1 MVAAIANTPSL
12 NASRR
17 PVPGSTALM
26 VAYAED
32 GVFVLSPPGTSPCV
46 TNLRLTKQIAD
57 LAEPLD
63 EIAEP
68 VQEAVSSVPQPIR
81 DVLDGVWF
89 GNPLHPALTDVPL
102 GAWSAAFALDL
113 VGSDAADQALA
124 VGILGAV
131 PAALTGLNDWSHLKD
146 DARRIGIVHALV
158 NTAGLTLN
166 VLSLAARRG
175 GHRGL
180 GRALS
185 GVAYAGALFSAHLGG
200 HLSFGLGVRVNR
212 TAFESPRDRY
222 ATVCEEEELNGD
234 KLVGVELEGE
244 SVVVSR
250 SEETGEVCAI
260 AATCSH
266 LGGPLDEGE
275 RDGDTV
281 TCPWHGS
288 RFDLCTGEV
297 RGGPAVYP
305 QPRYEARVRAGKVE
319 IRIAKQDA
327 VD

>member
-1 MVAAIANTPSL
+1 M
-12 NASRR
+12 
-17 PVPGSTALM
+17 
-26 VAYAED
+26 
-32 GVFVLSPPGTSPCV
+32 
-46 TNLRLTKQIAD
+46 TNLRLTKQLAD
-57 LAEPLD
+57 LVEPLD

-68 VQEAVSSVPQPIR
+68 VQEAVKAVPKPVR

-102 GAWSAAFALDL
+102 GAWSAAFLLDL
-113 VGSDAADQALA
+113 VGSEAADGALT

-131 PAALTGLNDWSHLKD
+131 PAAVTGLNDWSHLKD
-146 DARRIGIVHALV
+146 DARRIGTVHALV

-175 GHRGL
+175 GMRNV
-180 GRALS
+180 GRFFS
-185 GVAYAGALFSAHLGG
+185 MTAYGGALFSAHLGG

-212 TAFESPRDRY
+212 TAFESPRERY
-222 ATVCEEEELNGD
+222 APVCEESELNGG

-266 LGGPLDEGE
+266 LGGPLDEGK
-275 RDGDTV
+275 RDGDTI

-297 RGGPAVYP
+297 QGGPAVYP
-305 QPRYEARVRAGKVE
+305 QPRYETRVRVGKVE
-319 IRIAKQDA
+319 IRAAQD
-327 VD
+327 DKP

>member
-1 MVAAIANTPSL
+1 VIVAYRQDGV
-12 NASRR
+12 SRR
-17 PVPGSTALM
+17 RGR
-26 VAYAED
+26 
-32 GVFVLSPPGTSPCV
+32 GTRPLV
-46 TNLRLTKQIAD
+46 TNLRLAKQLAD

-63 EIAEP
+63 PLSEP
-68 VQEAVSSVPQPIR
+68 VQEAVNAVPQPVR
-81 DVLDGVWF
+81 DVLDGVWL

-102 GAWSAAFALDL
+102 GAWTTALVLDL
-113 VGSDAADQALA
+113 VGSEAADDALA

-146 DARRIGIVHALV
+146 DTKRIGTVHALL
-158 NTAGLTLN
+158 NSMALALN
-166 VLSLAARRG
+166 VASFVARRD

-180 GRALS
+180 GRVLS
-185 GVAYAGALFSAHLGG
+185 GVAYAGAAFSAHLGG

-222 ATVCEEEELNGD
+222 APVCEESELNGG
-234 KLVGVELEGE
+234 KLVAVELEGE

-250 SEETGEVCAI
+250 SEESGEVCAI

-266 LGGPLDEGE
+266 LGGPLDEGK
-275 RDGDTV
+275 RDGDSV
-281 TCPWHGS
+281 VCPWHGS

-319 IRIAKQDA
+319 IRAA
-327 VD
+327 RN